1 LFEKQRLPKRP
12 SRRPMEMRAQ
22 HEITQRVT
30 VGQIIKVRFCVS
42 SASIEVALF
51 SEESKVCLRQIKLVG
66 PGSVIE

>member
-1 LFEKQRLPKRP
+1 
-12 SRRPMEMRAQ
+12 MRAQ